1 MQATIMATQMKYTA
15 LALVMC
21 ITTLAS
27 AQKFVK
33 EFLNIGVGARAHG
46 MFGSVVANGEDLTSA
61 YWNPAGLIG
70 LENSIEINAMHANWF
85 GGIAGYDYISIGKK
99 FKEKNAAAAVTLI
112 RMGIDNIPNTLNLIG
127 PDGNVDYNRIETFS
141 TADYAFMIS
150 YAKAMDEEGKLSLGG
165 NLKVIHRSIGS
176 FGSAWGF
183 GADIG
188 AKYKVLKNITLGLTA
203 KDITTTFNAWSFNLS
218 EDEKSTFN
226 DTGNEIPVSSNE
238 VTLPRLVLGIAYQTS
253 IGANFS
259 LLAETDLT
267 FSTYGREAALV
278 SKNRLEIDPTLG
290 IEIGYMNKAFL
301 RFGMGNIQRRVN
313 IENFDESTIEIQPNV
328 GLGLKLG
335 RLTVDYALT
344 NLGDRT
350 DILVSHIFSVGI
362 AFNARKASTNA
373 NEGI

>member
-1 MQATIMATQMKYTA
+1 
-15 LALVMC
+15 
-21 ITTLAS
+21 
-27 AQKFVK
+27 
-33 EFLNIGVGARAHG
+33 
-46 MFGSVVANGEDLTSA
+46 
-61 YWNPAGLIG
+61 
-70 LENSIEINAMHANWF
+70 
-85 GGIAGYDYISIGKK
+85 
-99 FKEKNAAAAVTLI
+99 
-112 RMGIDNIPNTLNLIG
+112 
-127 PDGNVDYNRIETFS
+127 
-141 TADYAFMIS
+141 
-150 YAKAMDEEGKLSLGG
+150 
-165 NLKVIHRSIGS
+165 
-176 FGSAWGF
+176 
-183 GADIG
+183 
-188 AKYKVLKNITLGLTA
+188 
-203 KDITTTFNAWSFNLS
+203 LS

-238 VTLPRLVLGIAYQTS
+238 VTLPRLVLGIAYQTN

>member
-1 MQATIMATQMKYTA
+1 
-15 LALVMC
+15 
-21 ITTLAS
+21 
-27 AQKFVK
+27 
-33 EFLNIGVGARAHG
+33 
-46 MFGSVVANGEDLTSA
+46 
-61 YWNPAGLIG
+61 
-70 LENSIEINAMHANWF
+70 
-85 GGIAGYDYISIGKK
+85 
-99 FKEKNAAAAVTLI
+99 
-112 RMGIDNIPNTLNLIG
+112 MGIDNIPNTLNLIG

-238 VTLPRLVLGIAYQTS
+238 VTLPRLVLGIAYQTN
-253 IGANFS
+253 IGSNFS